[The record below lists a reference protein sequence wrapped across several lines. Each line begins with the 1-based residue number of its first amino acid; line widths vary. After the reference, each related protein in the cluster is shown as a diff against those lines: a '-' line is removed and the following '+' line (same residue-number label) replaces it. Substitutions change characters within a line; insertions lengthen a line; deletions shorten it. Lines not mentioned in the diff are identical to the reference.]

1 MSLFYALIAKSFDI
15 VLCEYTDYSGN
26 FQQISRMLLRK
37 IQKNTKLTVNYDKY
51 KFHYIN
57 DNDITYLCLSENYDD
72 DIAFAFLKDL
82 KKILLSKYDYE
93 KIASFCAYQLNDF
106 DKNLSQL
113 INYYN
118 SNPTITKTGDVISEL
133 HEAKNAQIENIEQIF
148 ERDQKLNIIAIKSE
162 SLYNQSKNI
171 NLMAMEISKQKRR
184 KQMKIVLIMI
194 GVLFLLFL
202 IYYSFGG
209 GKQQEPIIEDK

>member
-1 MSLFYALIAKSFDI
+1 M
-15 VLCEYTDYSGN
+15 
-26 FQQISRMLLRK
+26 
-37 IQKNTKLTVNYDKY
+37 
-51 KFHYIN
+51 
-57 DNDITYLCLSENYDD
+57 
-72 DIAFAFLKDL
+72 
-82 KKILLSKYDYE
+82 
-93 KIASFCAYQLNDF
+93 
-106 DKNLSQL
+106 

>member
-1 MSLFYALIAKSFDI
+1 MMKFKPVF
-15 VLCEYTDYSGN
+15 V
-26 FQQISRMLLRK
+26 SRE
-37 IQKNTKLTVNYDKY
+37 Q
-51 KFHYIN
+51 F
-57 DNDITYLCLSENYDD
+57 E
-72 DIAFAFLKDL
+72 
-82 KKILLSKYDYE
+82 
-93 KIASFCAYQLNDF
+93 
-106 DKNLSQL
+106 
-113 INYYN
+113 
-118 SNPTITKTGDVISEL
+118 
-133 HEAKNAQIENIEQIF
+133 NAQIENIEQIF